1 MIQAH
6 AVEIFKELS
15 HRADREK
22 ALRDPGM
29 SS

>member
-6 AVEIFKELS
+6 AVEIFKELG
-15 HRADREK
+15 HPADREK
-22 ALRDPGM
+22 TLCDQGI